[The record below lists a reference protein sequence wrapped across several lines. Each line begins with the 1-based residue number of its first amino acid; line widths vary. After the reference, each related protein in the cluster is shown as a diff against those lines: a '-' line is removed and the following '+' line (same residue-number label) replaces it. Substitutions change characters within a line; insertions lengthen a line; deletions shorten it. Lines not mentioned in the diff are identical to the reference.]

1 MVLIAIAA
9 DCNFSVDVLLP
20 NETMDAKRYHKF
32 INDTLHRWRSIRTSP
47 LRVRDG
53 NVLWQHD
60 NARPHSACSTG
71 QLFES
76 KGIRLI
82 KQAPYS
88 PDLNILD
95 RKIKEEL
102 NRKNLKNHIEVI
114 QETRNVLRKL

>member
-1 MVLIAIAA
+1 M
-9 DCNFSVDVLLP
+9 LP
-20 NETMDAKRYHKF
+20 FY
-32 INDTLHRWRSIRTSP
+32 
-47 LRVRDG
+47 
-53 NVLWQHD
+53 
-60 NARPHSACSTG
+60 G

-95 RKIKEEL
+95 RWMNRKIKEEL

-114 QETRNVLRKL
+114 QETRNVLQKLKETDLKHQIDSSSSSMESDQV